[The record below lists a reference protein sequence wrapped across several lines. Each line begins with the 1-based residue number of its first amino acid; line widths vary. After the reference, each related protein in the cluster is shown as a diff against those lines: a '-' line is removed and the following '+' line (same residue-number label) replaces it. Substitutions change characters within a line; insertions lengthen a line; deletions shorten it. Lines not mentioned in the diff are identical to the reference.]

1 MSAGLETL
9 VDENRIASSEE
20 VETLLYGQ
28 LSNRW
33 DKFDRPVLVAA
44 HRAADD
50 LNRVSEIDAL
60 VEAQTLADEA
70 RSGSRRAGRS
80 LLGVHAKLGT
90 DFASEYQSMINRS
103 MANGHNCVVQ
113 GLVWRGAG
121 IAESVAEAMAAH
133 MFCIGLVGAALRLGV
148 IGHIDA
154 QKIVNRARSLIEEI
168 LSRAPADVG
177 CISTFA
183 PEQEIAVMRHE
194 TMTYRLFVN

>member
-9 VDENRIASSEE
+9 VDENRVASSEE

-33 DKFDRPVLVAA
+33 SDFDRPVLVATYRVA
-44 HRAADD
+44 GD
-50 LNRVSEIDAL
+50 LIRVAEIDAL
-60 VEAQTLADEA
+60 VEAQTLAHDSRA
-70 RSGSRRAGRS
+70 GSRRAGRS

-90 DFASEYQSMINRS
+90 DFASEYQSMVNRS
-103 MANGHNCVVQ
+103 VANGHNCVVQ

-133 MFCIGLVGAALRLGV
+133 TFCIGLVGAALRLGV

-154 QKIVNRARSLIEEI
+154 QRIVNGAHTIIEEI
-168 LSRAPADVG
+168 LSLAAADVG
-177 CISTFA
+177 CISTFT

-194 TMTYRLFVN
+194 TMSYRLFGN